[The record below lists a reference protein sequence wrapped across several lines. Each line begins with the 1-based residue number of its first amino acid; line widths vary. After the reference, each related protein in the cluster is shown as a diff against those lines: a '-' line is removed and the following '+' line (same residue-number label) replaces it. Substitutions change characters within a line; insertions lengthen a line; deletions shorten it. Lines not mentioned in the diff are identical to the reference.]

1 MADQPRVLFL
11 FSDTGGGHRSATEA
25 IIEALE
31 HAHPRRFRIE
41 MIDVLTEYAP
51 LPFNRLPQ
59 AYPRMVRSP
68 RAWGW
73 GFHALDGH
81 RRARALTTAAW
92 PYVRGA
98 ARRLVHDRR
107 ADLVV
112 CTHPLLNAPILKALG
127 PRRPPFVTVVTDLVS
142 GHALW
147 YHHRADLCLVPTQ
160 SAYDRGIAFG
170 MRPERLRIVGLPV
183 SRRFCQPSGDT
194 SRLRAELGWPPDLPM
209 VLLVGGGEGMGPL
222 FKIARATAACGERFG
237 LAIVTGRN
245 IRLRDR
251 LQGEAWDVPT
261 FVYGFERRMPQM
273 MQAASLLVTKAGPST
288 IAEAMNAGLPM
299 ILYGRLPGQEDGNVD
314 FVVENGLG
322 MWAPGSRR
330 TAAAVADWLSHP
342 QKQNEAAAACRR
354 TARPDAA
361 DTVASVLVTYLSR
374 VLRLPVVPQPARASL

>member
-1 MADQPRVLFL
+1 
-11 FSDTGGGHRSATEA
+11 
-25 IIEALE
+25 
-31 HAHPRRFRIE
+31 
-41 MIDVLTEYAP
+41 
-51 LPFNRLPQ
+51 
-59 AYPRMVRSP
+59 
-68 RAWGW
+68 
-73 GFHALDGH
+73 
-81 RRARALTTAAW
+81 
-92 PYVRGA
+92 
-98 ARRLVHDRR
+98 
-107 ADLVV
+107 
-112 CTHPLLNAPILKALG
+112 
-127 PRRPPFVTVVTDLVS
+127 
-142 GHALW
+142 
-147 YHHRADLCLVPTQ
+147 
-160 SAYDRGIAFG
+160 
-170 MRPERLRIVGLPV
+170 
-183 SRRFCQPSGDT
+183 
-194 SRLRAELGWPPDLPM
+194 M

-361 DTVASVLVTYLSR
+361 DTVASVLATYLSR
-374 VLRLPVVPQPARASL
+374 VPRLPVVPQPARASL